1 MSEDTKE
8 KSQDKPKDKPK
19 IARKEVVALAK
30 ALFRAQNKKS
40 DADKA
45 DKADKA
51 SFKDA
56 KAEMLPQARRM
67 LRNLHKQGYGLTKS

>member
-8 KSQDKPKDKPK
+8 ESENKPD

-30 ALFRAQNKKS
+30 ALFRVQNRKS
-40 DADKA
+40 DADEG
-45 DKADKA
+45 DKADKGDKV

-56 KAEMLPQARRM
+56 KAEMLPLARRT
-67 LRNLHKQGYGLTKS
+67 LRNLHKQGYSLTES